1 VGNSRLDQGGV
12 TGGSEIMM
20 LSKYLNG
27 ARVNVCS
34 GDSGGPILVV
44 GSGASRLR
52 QLAVTSASDEDCRE
66 AAIFAPID
74 ARRDALRAMFD
85 ALMQGEAGAD
95 LNPF

>member
-1 VGNSRLDQGGV
+1 L
-12 TGGSEIMM
+12 TGTDEIVM
-20 LSKYLNG
+20 LSKYSNG

-44 GSGASRLR
+44 DPGDSRLR
-52 QLAVTSASDEDCRE
+52 QLAVTSMADEDCRE

-74 ARRDALRAMFD
+74 GERAALRSMFD

-95 LNPF
+95 QNPF